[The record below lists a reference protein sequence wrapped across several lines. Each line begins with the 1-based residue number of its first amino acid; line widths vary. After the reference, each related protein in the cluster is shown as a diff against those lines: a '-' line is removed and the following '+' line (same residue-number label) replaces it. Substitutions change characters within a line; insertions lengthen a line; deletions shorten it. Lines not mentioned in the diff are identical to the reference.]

1 MKVALAHEYF
11 AAHGG
16 AERVVEVLHAMWP
29 EAPVYTFF
37 HDRGRYGDLGGWDV
51 RTSYL
56 QQFPIGGGLHRA
68 LLPLY
73 PSAARRLRVADDTD
87 VVLVSTSAFIKDSGS
102 RTVPSRSRTATRRRG
117 ISGTGATST
126 CAMRSPRRSVE
137 P

>member
-1 MKVALAHEYF
+1 MAVATRARATALAQAACSAGVRPAGAAAAPLRPMKVALAHEYF

-56 QQFPIGGGLHRA
+56 QQFPIGGGLHRG
-68 LLPLY
+68 LLRSEGHTPEPPAQSNYGCPL
-73 PSAARRLRVADDTD
+73 SA
-87 VVLVSTSAFIKDSGS
+87 G
-102 RTVPSRSRTATRRRG
+102 
-117 ISGTGATST
+117 
-126 CAMRSPRRSVE
+126 
-137 P
+137 